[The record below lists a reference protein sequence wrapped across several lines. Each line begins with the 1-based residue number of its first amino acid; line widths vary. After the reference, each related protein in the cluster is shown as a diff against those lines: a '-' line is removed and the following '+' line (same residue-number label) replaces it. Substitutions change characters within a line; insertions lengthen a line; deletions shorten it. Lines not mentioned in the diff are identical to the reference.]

1 MADSPSN
8 IDPIEADVSLAA
20 ALRRLPL
27 FPLPNAVLFPH
38 ALLPLHIFEDR
49 YRAMTRDILSG
60 ARFLAI
66 GLIAPEASRDDDRP
80 DPDDGSP
87 AALSGEAAEVRQRD
101 RPRVMPVA
109 GVGEVV
115 MAHELPDG
123 RFNLVVRGRARVR
136 IDQELESERPYRLVS
151 ATELP
156 DFPIANPAEIADADQ
171 TLRALIGRLAE
182 ALPEGGELL
191 RQVVAAQE
199 GAAELVD
206 GVASALIADP
216 VLRQRLLETR
226 DVGQRFERVS
236 AEVVAMT
243 ARLGGGPG
251 AAN

>member
-1 MADSPSN
+1 VPVTSDGA
-8 IDPIEADVSLAA
+8 LAA

-38 ALLPLHIFEDR
+38 ALLPLHIFEER
-49 YRAMTRDILSG
+49 YRAMVRDVLTG
-60 ARFLAI
+60 ARCLAV
-66 GLIAPEASRDDDRP
+66 GLLMPEAPADDEL
-80 DPDDGSP
+80 P
-87 AALSGEAAEVRQRD
+87 AVQ
-101 RPRVMPVA
+101 PIA

-136 IDQELESERPYRLVS
+136 IDRELPSGRPYRLVT

-156 DFPIANPAEIADADQ
+156 DLPITNEREIADADQ
-171 TLRALIGRLAE
+171 TLRALIGRLAD
-182 ALPEGGELL
+182 AIPEGGELL

-199 GAAELVD
+199 SPAELVD
-206 GVASALIADP
+206 GVASALIVDP
-216 VLRQRLLETR
+216 ALRQRLLETR
-226 DVGQRFERVS
+226 DVGQRLERVA

-243 ARLGGGPG
+243 ARIAAPG